1 MRWISSICLVL
12 GALLMVQR
20 EQVAVV
26 EAGTVIKLEVP
37 ELVERASVVFE
48 GRVLSKRGV
57 LMPNGRIDT
66 EYRIKVTRTDWGQP
80 AAERVVRMPGGV
92 LPDGRGMV
100 IPGMAHLEQGE
111 DVLLL
116 LSQPNR
122 DGMRVPVGLA
132 QGKFRIETDRN
143 GRKLAVRSQKSL
155 TLLNRNTLELEEA
168 DNKSVFD
175 YAAIRA
181 EIDAAIAKKRAA
193 SQAREGK

>member
-12 GALLMVQR
+12 GALLMMQR
-20 EQVAVV
+20 EQAAVV
-26 EAGTVIKLEVP
+26 EAGTVIKFEVP

-48 GRVLSKRGV
+48 GKVLTKRAV

-80 AAERVVRMPGGV
+80 MAERVVRMPGGV

-100 IPGMAHLEQGE
+100 VPGMAHLAQGE
-111 DVLLL
+111 EVLLM
-116 LSQPNR
+116 LSQSNR

-132 QGKFRIETDRN
+132 QGKFRIATDRN

-175 YAAIRA
+175 YSAIRA

-193 SQAREGK
+193 AKAREGK